1 MQSKNKIILMFLTLF
16 SINAI
21 FVAPVFAEEIETTE
35 QSTEEQQLET
45 DAETE
50 IEEPLATT
58 GDIAA
63 PAITDGW
70 WQDVM
75 YIVDGH
81 SVSGFYDIDNITY
94 YFDPLTNLLQKGQQ
108 KIGKYWYYFNSETGA
123 MAKSEF
129 INLTAEENPEGAK
142 TSYYD
147 EFGHMLYG
155 LQTIDGNLYYLKKWD
170 GALQRGHQK
179 VDGYWYYFDKFSG
192 AATRAQFR
200 VLEVGE
206 AGDAPKTVY
215 FDQNGH
221 LLYGIQKINDQIYY
235 LKKGSGA
242 LQTGHLKVD
251 KKWYYFDKETGAAK
265 KSEFYT
271 LTKADTND
279 GPKTVYF
286 DQSGHMLYGIQK
298 INDQIYYL
306 KKGSGALQTGH
317 LKVDKK
323 WYYFDKET
331 GAAKKSEF
339 YTLTKADTN
348 DGPKTVYF
356 DQSGHLLYGLRKI
369 NNNYYYFKNGSGA
382 LQKNASSSENH
393 RIYRTDNS
401 GIVYSTVVN
410 DVPYYAQYNSEW
422 GNTRVGGYTIKSSG
436 CSVMVGTSIINFV
449 TGRQDHPQYIAFR
462 FHDDFNSYNANG
474 IFGTTSDVWRKVAK
488 DYDMRF
494 ESGMN
499 YARIQDHLRQGH
511 LVKTSVKAG
520 TFVDRGT
527 HALLLMGLDNKSRT
541 YVYDPNNKGKNGWY
555 SLDTLWNEQSSH
567 SDDTRD
573 GGPFFALWR

>member
-1 MQSKNKIILMFLTLF
+1 MQNKNKILLMFLTLF
-16 SINAI
+16 SINAV
-21 FVAPVFAEEIETTE
+21 FAAPVFAEEIETTE
-35 QSTEEQQLET
+35 QSAEEQQLET

-58 GDIAA
+58 QDIAA

-129 INLTAEENPEGAK
+129 VNLTAEENPEGAK

-170 GALQRGHQK
+170 GALQHGHQK

-286 DQSGHMLYGIQK
+286 DQSGHMLYG
-298 INDQIYYL
+298 
-306 KKGSGALQTGH
+306 
-317 LKVDKK
+317 
-323 WYYFDKET
+323 
-331 GAAKKSEF
+331 
-339 YTLTKADTN
+339 
-348 DGPKTVYF
+348 
-356 DQSGHLLYGLRKI
+356 LRKI

-422 GNTRVGGYTIKSSG
+422 GNTRDGGYTIKSSG

-449 TGRQDHPQYIAFR
+449 TGRQDYPQYIAFR

-511 LVKTSVKAG
+511 LVKTSVTAG

-527 HALLLMGLDNKSRT
+527 HALLLMGLDNKNRT